1 MFESL
6 LFRSYFADDSNR
18 IINKLVLDFQLVF
31 FTNSDNYPLI
41 AEKLKLFEEYSPKIV
56 IYSYKKEAYIARL
69 VTFFLRWSIRSGTL
83 FVKIQQKRIYWRV
96 LAFIPYYFVSSSRL
110 VKKFLRFFLK
120 YIFNIA
126 SISNQFDPIPIDL
139 DYLFVTSLTNN
150 YEDARVAIF
159 YQKKKVKIIGSVRS
173 WDNLTSHGSLY
184 LEPDLFLAQS
194 DWQSHCARAYHF
206 IPSDKIVEVGNPA
219 YDNMY
224 LKIKNS
230 VGLTS
235 FSQEVFVT
243 FASMGDE
250 INPDDS
256 NFCAWLINKWGEM
269 PPNFKLSILCHPK
282 FKSDVKF
289 IDSRIQQIC
298 FDFSSSKIED
308 YYTFLKN
315 QSIVICGGT
324 SVLLD
329 CAFTNTAVIILNF
342 DVIKQDYWKSAQ
354 RCFDFMDHTKT
365 LISKFD
371 YKVARTENEIISF
384 IKKQINGIKPIQSAY
399 YFLGTNYQA
408 FHNLDFKSIVSFLSD
423 KSSGK

>member
-1 MFESL
+1 
-6 LFRSYFADDSNR
+6 
-18 IINKLVLDFQLVF
+18 
-31 FTNSDNYPLI
+31 
-41 AEKLKLFEEYSPKIV
+41 
-56 IYSYKKEAYIARL
+56 
-69 VTFFLRWSIRSGTL
+69 
-83 FVKIQQKRIYWRV
+83 
-96 LAFIPYYFVSSSRL
+96 
-110 VKKFLRFFLK
+110 
-120 YIFNIA
+120 
-126 SISNQFDPIPIDL
+126 
-139 DYLFVTSLTNN
+139 
-150 YEDARVAIF
+150 
-159 YQKKKVKIIGSVRS
+159 
-173 WDNLTSHGSLY
+173 
-184 LEPDLFLAQS
+184 
-194 DWQSHCARAYHF
+194 
-206 IPSDKIVEVGNPA
+206 
-219 YDNMY
+219 
-224 LKIKNS
+224 
-230 VGLTS
+230 
-235 FSQEVFVT
+235 
-243 FASMGDE
+243 
-250 INPDDS
+250 
-256 NFCAWLINKWGEM
+256 M